1 MQAIDGSEY
10 SLKAAEYALDVEKSF
25 NFQLFA
31 ITLTSVLQSCHLGQE
46 DILGRINKNG

>member
-25 NFQLFA
+25 NFRLFA
-31 ITLTSVLQSCHLGQE
+31 ITLTSVLQSCYLGQE
-46 DILGRINKNG
+46 GVLGRINKNG

>member
-25 NFQLFA
+25 NFRAFCNYSNFCSTIMSSWA
-31 ITLTSVLQSCHLGQE
+31 RRCTG
-46 DILGRINKNG
+46 KNQ

>member
-31 ITLTSVLQSCHLGQE
+31 ITLTSVLQSCHLGARRCT
-46 DILGRINKNG
+46 GKNQ

>member
-25 NFQLFA
+25 NFQPD
-31 ITLTSVLQSCHLGQE
+31 T
-46 DILGRINKNG
+46 